1 MHLIEAIKANE
12 AKQFTAPGAR
22 TIPVF
27 AETPLDIP
35 LTSIERQYLRQ
46 RFMQHTRHPSFIEM
60 LQSGGSFINGRRIRS
75 TRQWRARQ
83 RAKRIAFTLAI
94 VAVAFIAI
102 SLLAGCAMRF

>member
-60 LQSGGSFINGRRIRS
+60 LQSGGTFINGKRIRS

-83 RAKRIAFTLAI
+83 RAKCVAYGLAMVAIAF
-94 VAVAFIAI
+94 VAI
-102 SLLAGCAMRF
+102 SLLAGCAARF

>member
-60 LQSGGSFINGRRIRS
+60 LQSGGTFINGKRLRS

-83 RAKRIAFTLAI
+83 RAKRIAYGLAM
-94 VAVAFIAI
+94 VAIAFVAI
-102 SLLAGCAMRF
+102 SLLAGCDARF